1 MSLVTVERKG
11 QVAVVTIDNP
21 PMNTFSTA
29 VKGELSKTFKELN
42 SDDNVL
48 AIILTGAGQRAFMAG
63 ADIRE
68 LPEKIG
74 NSNLMS
80 EFMDNH
86 EFFNCI
92 DFSPKPTIAV
102 INGFALGG
110 GCELA
115 LTCDLRIAEEH
126 AFIGVPEVKLGLL
139 PGAGGTQR
147 LPRLV
152 GEAKAKELL
161 FTGDH
166 ISAEEA
172 LRIGLVN
179 KVVPS
184 GEGIEAA
191 MKLAAKICNNSP
203 AALRNIKKAVDEGLE
218 LTIHLALG
226 REAELFQELFL
237 KDDVKEGVQAFL
249 EKRRPNFSKSIS
261 NQS

>member
-1 MSLVTVERKG
+1 MSLITVEMQG
-11 QVAVVTIDNP
+11 QIAIVTIDNP
-21 PMNTFSTA
+21 PMNTFSAA
-29 VKGELSKTFKELN
+29 VKEELSKTFTDLN
-42 SDDNVL
+42 SDYGVSV
-48 AIILTGAGQRAFMAG
+48 IILTGAGQRAFMAG

-68 LPEKIG
+68 LPDKIG
-74 NSNLMS
+74 NPNLLPQ
-80 EFMDNH
+80 FMDNH

-92 DFSPKPTIAV
+92 DFSAKPTIAV

-115 LTCDLRIAEEH
+115 LACDIRIAEEH
-126 AFIGVPEVKLGLL
+126 ALIGVPEVKLGLL

-166 ISAEEA
+166 ISADEA

-179 KVVPS
+179 KVVLS
-184 GEGIEAA
+184 GEGLKEAL
-191 MKLAAKICNNSP
+191 KLAGKICNNSP
-203 AALRNIKKAVDEGLE
+203 AAIRNIKKAVDEGLE
-218 LTIHLALG
+218 LPFNMALE

-249 EKRRPNFSKSIS
+249 EKRRPNFSSLTS
-261 NQS
+261 NN